1 MLLQSEYNKKKISAE
16 KAALLVENSCWVDYG
31 MISQMP
37 VLFDKALVP
46 PPNPAIRALVVNYCL
61 RGYPGTFFAQQ
72 LPTMVVGPQ
81 AELLRNCVQNATFMD
96 SALEVENLKKG
107 VDFARKVTGSE
118 NILAFDG
125 AVGGLN
131 VSCAL
136 AEQLRAMAPAISE
149 EVDGV
154 LLPKWL
160 AQRGL
165 T

>member
-1 MLLQSEYNKKKISAE
+1 
-16 KAALLVENSCWVDYG
+16 
-31 MISQMP
+31 
-37 VLFDKALVP
+37 
-46 PPNPAIRALVVNYCL
+46 
-61 RGYPGTFFAQQ
+61 
-72 LPTMVVGPQ
+72 
-81 AELLRNCVQNATFMD
+81 MD

-136 AEQLRAMAPAISE
+136 AGQLRAMAPAIAE